1 MPYIGHAPTNA
12 GQFVLL
18 DDIDGL
24 GYDGSSAYDQDFG
37 SATIFKMQVSGV
49 DVSPS
54 ADNLLL
60 MLSGIVQETPASY
73 TVSGSTIVFD
83 EAPEA
88 AMTFYGI
95 LMGQSASV
103 GAGTV
108 NEASLE
114 ISNAGSNGQYL
125 QKQSANTGGLTWATV
140 DTSTLAPLA
149 SPDLTGNPTAPT
161 QSASNNS
168 TRIATTAY
176 ADTAVSNLVD
186 SAPAALDTLNELAAA
201 LGDDAS
207 FSTTVTNSIAAKLPL
222 AGGTMTGNIVMADDT
237 SIGISD
243 SDERIEFDGAGDIS
257 LLGCNVGI
265 GTASPAGKL
274 EVAGSG
280 HTILLT
286 DSGDSYEKR
295 VEIGESAGNGG
306 YIDIFDDAEG
316 SKVKFRTYGD
326 SYFTGG
332 NVGIGTTSPG
342 RPLHVHK
349 DGANLHIKMTADD
362 DRSCSMEFANDS
374 GNTVYC
380 GMFGDVAGGIDKFGI
395 YNGGLRMVVDNSG
408 KVGIGTTAP
417 EDLLD
422 VRTDGN
428 TICNFVHAEGNYTL
442 FDMGKP
448 SDTNYIWIQAVDL
461 YRAIRINYE
470 FLFMSN
476 IANGNCFR
484 PFVDDTYDIG
494 HSSYHFDDI
503 YATNGS
509 IQTSDERRKDNI
521 TVSSLG
527 LDFVNKLTPVQYKWK
542 DYEVPDEF
550 YSDITPPPDG
560 SEIGDLRREG
570 FTKTFTRTH
579 YGLIAQDV
587 EQVLEDIG
595 LTSTD
600 FAPLIK
606 SKALDADGLN
616 EVDDYQY
623 GLRYEELISPL
634 IKAIQELSAKV
645 EALENA

>member
-1 MPYIGHAPTNA
+1 
-12 GQFVLL
+12 
-18 DDIDGL
+18 
-24 GYDGSSAYDQDFG
+24 
-37 SATIFKMQVSGV
+37 
-49 DVSPS
+49 
-54 ADNLLL
+54 
-60 MLSGIVQETPASY
+60 
-73 TVSGSTIVFD
+73 
-83 EAPEA
+83 
-88 AMTFYGI
+88 
-95 LMGQSASV
+95 MGQSASV

-257 LLGCNVGI
+257 LLGC
-265 GTASPAGKL
+265 
-274 EVAGSG
+274 
-280 HTILLT
+280 
-286 DSGDSYEKR
+286 
-295 VEIGESAGNGG
+295 
-306 YIDIFDDAEG
+306 
-316 SKVKFRTYGD
+316 
-326 SYFTGG
+326 

-579 YGLIAQDV
+579 YGLIAQEV

-606 SKALDADGLN
+606 SRALDADGVN